1 MGGGGD
7 AKVAAK
13 RGRRDAGVM
22 VWDLQ
27 DVRIGD
33 RSKEI
38 AHKNVEFCIGDEMS
52 GLLMT
57 KGSAQNSGE
66 AEQRIAS
73 AGEADRSVAGTDQLA
88 LDTKRGRLERHES
101 YAFESDALNR
111 RTKHECLSR
120 ELNRED
126 QGK

>member
-1 MGGGGD
+1 MGSVGD
-7 AKVAAK
+7 AKLAAK

-22 VWDLQ
+22 VCDLQ

-33 RSKEI
+33 RSKQI
-38 AHKNVEFCIGDEMS
+38 AHKTVEFCIGDEMS

-73 AGEADRSVAGTDQLA
+73 AGEAVRSVAGTDQFA
-88 LDTKRGRLERHES
+88 LDAKCSGLKRDEINVFEGSAINRL
-101 YAFESDALNR
+101 A
-111 RTKHECLSR
+111 KH
-120 ELNRED
+120 
-126 QGK
+126 

>member
-1 MGGGGD
+1 MGGVGD
-7 AKVAAK
+7 AKLAAK

-22 VWDLQ
+22 VCDLQ

-33 RSKEI
+33 RSKQI
-38 AHKNVEFCIGDEMS
+38 AHKTVEFCIGDEMS

-73 AGEADRSVAGTDQLA
+73 AGETVRSVAGTDQFA
-88 LDTKRGRLERHES
+88 LDTKRGGLERHKI
-101 YAFESDALNR
+101 YVFESGAINR

-120 ELNRED
+120 ELKRED
-126 QGK
+126 QSK